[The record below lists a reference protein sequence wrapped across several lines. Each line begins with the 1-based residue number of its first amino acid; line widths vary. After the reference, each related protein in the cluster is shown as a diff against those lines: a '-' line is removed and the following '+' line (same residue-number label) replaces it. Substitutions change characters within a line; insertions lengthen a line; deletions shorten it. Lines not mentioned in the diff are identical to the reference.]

1 MNYPPSCLKK
11 VCLSSMFFGIHSEII
26 VVKEKTAGHV
36 KVNKVKVC
44 FTQTVKSLYEN
55 AKSTS
60 NRSDSGFTHK
70 VFAFSLISESAGQVI
85 FQRS

>member
-11 VCLSSMFFGIHSEII
+11 VCLSSIFFGIHSEII

-44 FTQTVKSLYEN
+44 FTQTVEK
-55 AKSTS
+55 
-60 NRSDSGFTHK
+60 F
-70 VFAFSLISESAGQVI
+70 V
-85 FQRS
+85 